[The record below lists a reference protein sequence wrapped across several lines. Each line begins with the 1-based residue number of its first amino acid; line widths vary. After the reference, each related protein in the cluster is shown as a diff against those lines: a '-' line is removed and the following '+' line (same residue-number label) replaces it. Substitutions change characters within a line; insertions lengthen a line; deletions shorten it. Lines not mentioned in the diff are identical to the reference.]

1 MTIIEE
7 LRENPEEGA
16 RRLER
21 ECKPG
26 LLALARR
33 LCNDEGDAEELVNR
47 TLAEAVARIDSL
59 LSQSALFGWMC
70 QILVGCHAKDTRR
83 KSNNDIV
90 YPGTVPDMPDES
102 AHQAIPLELDHA
114 TLRDAVDNLPAEDRE
129 VLLMHYFMDIPVAKM
144 AKVLAIPAGTVKSRL
159 HYARKALAAKLG
171 AKVGEVAKKPGG
183 KALLLALALAAL
195 TAVGAAVVVAVGD
208 VGGRFVEASLPEAGP
223 PIDLQ
228 QTTGDTMN
236 IKSASTLLA
245 AAAAFATGTP
255 LAQAAEIT
263 FTGGDAANPTN
274 LSSAANWSAAPGA
287 DTIGVIDLS
296 QTPAQGYVVD
306 SDLALAGLRIRSNAG
321 KAVTIGGAGTLTLGA
336 DGYASGA
343 KGNLLLRCP
352 MATSAD
358 QFWNLATADITTYA
372 GISGNHT
379 LVISNYTYCVHSA
392 TVNYGGTLK
401 YHAYGS
407 APNKWVA
414 YRGTGK
420 WATHV
425 MMSLGQSELYHDRA
439 ADIRYGDIFPTGCTW
454 EGDGYPKF
462 LSVCRD
468 SSGWMI
474 FDEGDGISFSRSTI
488 FAAVAGHFEQR
499 GGTLAASDA
508 YNLAVGYA
516 GGNSVSTWPEYAGPS
531 IYRMKGGTLRA
542 ANLLVGYANKDT
554 TGALVRFEQ
563 TGGTVQTAH
572 NGTYGGGVSIPGGGN
587 SLPTTVAEYLLGG
600 GTLSATGYGRSQNLG
615 LCSPLVTSGTANG
628 GGNPAS
634 LYTQTNGTATIR
646 WFSLGVPK
654 GGAAKDQSTSP
665 PINDG
670 YARFELSG
678 GTFEL
683 WNKDWLH
690 VNDGWNNNAAVSN
703 SVYSFN
709 FLGGDFRPAT
719 GTKWTAAAR
728 FPAIGGGS
736 EWGGTSSDLSIVAPV
751 SGSGTLVKKGTGGLF
766 LNDATRFTGTLDV
779 RGGVVSVDGVTEDI
793 GASDA
798 DCFRWTADSLAATL
812 SNGDKVTDWADVN
825 GGIVATTNG
834 NRHVEIKK
842 LGAPTFKAAAYNGHA
857 AVTFNNNSLAVPQA
871 SNPLYGKRSCT
882 VVAVIKPTA
891 NTTTPLVK
899 YGKTFLSVMP
909 GGSLGWMSI
918 GGVGDAGGTSGFR
931 LGVGRRFKGDQ
942 DSGDTNF
949 ASRPGISM
957 NDGAIHAVAVS
968 IDSEKVSFTV
978 DGDYTNVV
986 WTGGTAVA
994 PFGWGNVNWRY
1005 GQRGELFIGGHI
1017 VDNVDGASFTG
1028 DILEIR
1034 VYTNNLF
1041 SVAEQRQITKKLL
1054 QVYDGTP
1061 SRMAKFEKNP
1071 SAALMGTP
1079 GSFTSWAAPEP
1090 VATAASWDADTLDA
1104 ADGAAVTD
1112 WASED
1117 GTKTA
1122 AVPIGRNAPTLI
1134 RNAING
1140 HAALRFSAAAAT
1152 ALSVSSA
1159 DSPISGAQNFT
1170 AAIVWR
1176 SREKGT
1182 GTSIVHGGA
1191 AAGLVSTKQAA
1202 DKSADMSLTY
1212 RSGSAVMAGYGH
1224 ATADQNISTRKP
1236 CRLDDGEPHISILA
1250 CDGDGKKYR
1259 LMTDGVFFEG
1269 TLANASARGAF
1280 DVMLGVRR
1288 AASVAAA
1295 DFFSGDIAAVK
1306 LYDVALTKAQMRD
1319 LGEHWAKKYAT
1330 QLLVG
1335 YAFDE
1340 SKLRERGLGVTNV
1353 IVAEGARLS
1362 VPLSDDTP
1370 FTLKAGSTISGEGEF
1385 LGSYRLSGG
1394 ATLDVSGAAPA
1405 FFDDLQLAGGSL
1417 RVDRSDEPGA
1427 KVRRLKASGVN
1438 VVDVTGADGAPMR
1451 KTVLSFDEAEIAE
1464 GTTWVVTGAKT
1475 RLSRIEVDMDAG
1487 GIVLKSE
1494 KGLRIIVR

>member
-1 MTIIEE
+1 
-7 LRENPEEGA
+7 
-16 RRLER
+16 
-21 ECKPG
+21 
-26 LLALARR
+26 
-33 LCNDEGDAEELVNR
+33 
-47 TLAEAVARIDSL
+47 
-59 LSQSALFGWMC
+59 
-70 QILVGCHAKDTRR
+70 
-83 KSNNDIV
+83 
-90 YPGTVPDMPDES
+90 
-102 AHQAIPLELDHA
+102 
-114 TLRDAVDNLPAEDRE
+114 
-129 VLLMHYFMDIPVAKM
+129 
-144 AKVLAIPAGTVKSRL
+144 
-159 HYARKALAAKLG
+159 
-171 AKVGEVAKKPGG
+171 
-183 KALLLALALAAL
+183 
-195 TAVGAAVVVAVGD
+195 
-208 VGGRFVEASLPEAGP
+208 
-223 PIDLQ
+223 
-228 QTTGDTMN
+228 MN

-296 QTPAQGYVVD
+296 QTPAQGYVVN
-306 SDLALAGLRIRSNAG
+306 SDLALAGLRIKSNSG
-321 KAVTIGGAGTLTLGA
+321 KAVTIGGAGTLTIGA
-336 DGYASGA
+336 DGYVAGA
-343 KGNLLLRCP
+343 KGNVVLQCP
-352 MATSAD
+352 LATSAD
-358 QFWNLATADITTYA
+358 QVWDFKQADFTTSST
-372 GISGNHT
+372 ISGSHT
-379 LVISNYTYCVHSA
+379 LAISNYTYCTHAA
-392 TVNYGGTLK
+392 TVNYDGTLK
-401 YHAYGS
+401 YNAYNP
-407 APNKWVA
+407 AANKWVS

-425 MMSLGQSELYHDRA
+425 ITASTPSELWHNRA
-439 ADIRYGDIFPTGCTW
+439 GDIRYADIFPTGCDWT
-454 EGDGYPKF
+454 GGGSPRF
-462 LSVCRD
+462 LSVCGTG
-468 SSGWMI
+468 SGYVV
-474 FDEGDGISFSRSTI
+474 FDDGDTFEVPR
-488 FAAVAGHFEQR
+488 AAMLTGVVGHFEQR
-499 GGTLAASDA
+499 GGTLTASDQGHFV
-508 YNLAVGYA
+508 VGYA
-516 GGNSVSTWPEYAGPS
+516 NGNHVSTWPDFAGPS
-531 IYRMKGGTLRA
+531 IYRMKGGSLRTA
-542 ANLLVGYANKDT
+542 DLLVGYANKDT
-554 TGALVRFEQ
+554 TGNNVRFEQ
-563 TGGTVQTAH
+563 TGGTVQIGI
-572 NGTYGGGVSIPGGGN
+572 NNNYGGGVRIAGGGTCV
-587 SLPTTVAEYLLGG
+587 PTAVAEYAMGG
-600 GTLSATGYGRSQNLG
+600 GTLNALAYGGSANLG
-615 LCSPLVTSGTANG
+615 LCSPLTSGSVS
-628 GGNPAS
+628 PAA
-634 LYTQTNGTATIR
+634 LYTQTGGTANVR
-646 WFSLGVPK
+646 WMSI
-654 GGAAKDQSTSP
+654 GAYKSGTWREGNSP
-665 PINDG
+665 SVNDG
-670 YARFELSG
+670 FGRFELSG
-678 GTFEL
+678 GTIVL
-683 WNKDWLH
+683 QQKDWLKIH
-690 VNDGWNNNAAVSN
+690 TGWNNSAATSN

-709 FLGGDFRPAT
+709 FGGGTMKMPTDTRWHVATRFPAT
-719 GTKWTAAAR
+719 GTGA
-728 FPAIGGGS
+728 
-736 EWGGTSSDLSIVAPV
+736 EWGENASGSTDISIVAPV
-751 SGSGTLVKKGTGGLF
+751 SGSGTLVKKGTGGLV
-766 LNDATRFTGTLDV
+766 LTDATRFTGTLDV

-957 NDGAIHAVAVS
+957 NDGSIHAVAVS

-1104 ADGAAVTD
+1104 ADGAAVTA

-1122 AVPIGRNAPTLI
+1122 AVPSGRNAPTLI
-1134 RNAING
+1134 RNAVNG

-1224 ATADQNISTRKP
+1224 ATADQSLSTRKP

-1295 DFFSGDIAAVK
+1295 DFFTGDIAAVK
-1306 LYDVALTKAQMRD
+1306 LYDAALTKAQMRD

-1340 SKLRERGLGVTNV
+1340 SKLRERGLGATNV
-1353 IVAEGARLS
+1353 IVAAGARLS

-1385 LGSYRLSGG
+1385 LGSYRLLGG

-1405 FFDDLQLAGGSL
+1405 FFDDLQLAGGTL